1 MCRSFQYL
9 VAIVLEIKN
18 HQSRKGCG
26 AMQDF
31 SNYPHQKLNFLT
43 QTERQLG
50 PAKVANKYEHED

>member
-1 MCRSFQYL
+1 
-9 VAIVLEIKN
+9 
-18 HQSRKGCG
+18 
-26 AMQDF
+26 MQDF